1 MFLSSLNLESCI
13 FYLWVHVKILY
24 VLKISF
30 FLFSWNYSF
39 GLMWFICFRNI
50 PKLSAWDYGAL
61 KQSETRR
68 ETDLWIFLRKLRQKI
83 LIIYIIFR
91 KRCELVSTIPLL
103 FQFVRCRKFK
113 YQYVFIRISWT
124 FYEIRWI
131 GKLSARDHRA
141 SEILSDQILVSLESK
156 GVILHASAIATK
168 LSL

>member
-24 VLKISF
+24 VLKIS

-103 FQFVRCRKFK
+103 FQFVRCWKFK
-113 YQYVFIRISWT
+113 YQYVCIRIP
-124 FYEIRWI
+124 WI
-131 GKLSARDHRA
+131 FTKFDE
-141 SEILSDQILVSLESK
+141 SENLVQKSTELLKSCQNK
-156 GVILHASAIATK
+156 FS
-168 LSL
+168 SP